1 VFCFSQALHLTKSQN
16 ADKSVEVQRTVQVV
30 ELEEANAQLCMELNA
45 AQSKL
50 SEVERHEQAMTS
62 TYEDLKKD
70 IVEVRSS
77 HAAVVKEKMKCV
89 KARRFQNSLLKKLA
103 ELHHDT
109 EASVATLGGR
119 CVEFPIDAS
128 VSDLF

>member
-50 SEVERHEQAMTS
+50 SEVEHHEQAMTS
-62 TYEDLKKD
+62 AYEERTSLKC
-70 IVEVRSS
+70 
-77 HAAVVKEKMKCV
+77 A
-89 KARRFQNSLLKKLA
+89 
-103 ELHHDT
+103 LHT
-109 EASVATLGGR
+109 RLW
-119 CVEFPIDAS
+119 
-128 VSDLF
+128 